1 MILLKLIQAVG
12 DEPRGR
18 RFTQTNSISY
28 QPALL
33 LSSPARWRVA
43 AHPDETLGCW
53 RTRGFISA
61 LGRIVLLS
69 VHKKNRP
76 PFATQNNETNYLS
89 YLSFLHFL
97 SPLTFFICC
106 GVCFFLSSL
115 TYQL

>member
-76 PFATQNNETNYLS
+76 PLCHPKQ
-89 YLSFLHFL
+89 
-97 SPLTFFICC
+97 
-106 GVCFFLSSL
+106 
-115 TYQL
+115 